1 MKLGLPAFC
10 TAFLLLTA
18 CSPQQDDKKPE
29 GTGLDSRIVDN
40 IAVPDTEPEP
50 TNNSIE
56 AASDGG
62 GGDFA
67 WGEGNASGPSASKPG
82 PKSIID
88 DGKGI
93 PAAIRGR
100 WGLVPADCTS
110 KLGDA
115 KGLLEISATKLTFY
129 ESRGL
134 LKSIKDRKPDR
145 LRATFSFEGEGQSW
159 MQDMLMIT
167 RDGGKTMI
175 RTEFGEDAMPQPL
188 TYKRCKE

>member
-10 TAFLLLTA
+10 TAFLILTA

-40 IAVPDTEPEP
+40 IAVPDTAPEP

-56 AASDGG
+56 AASGG

-67 WGEGNASGPSASKPG
+67 GDESNTSGPSGSIPVAKPVV
-82 PKSIID
+82 D

-93 PAAIRGR
+93 PATIRGR

-110 KLGDA
+110 TLGDA

-129 ESRGL
+129 ESRGV
-134 LKSIKDRKPDR
+134 LKSTKDRKPDR
-145 LRATFSFEGEGQSW
+145 IRATYSFEGEGQSW
-159 MQDMLMIT
+159 NRDMLMVVK
-167 RDGGKTMI
+167 DDGKTMF

-188 TYKRCKE
+188 TYRRCKG